1 LDRALD
7 ISEKALGPHHPA
19 VATSLNNLAALYQ
32 AQGAYAQAEPLL
44 DRALDIRE
52 NCEIHSIAITETS
65 RSRSPKTIDGDHR
78 KRSIAIGGPTG
89 GEQIPGRSRGDQ
101 RVPAGLTPQ

>member
-1 LDRALD
+1 M
-7 ISEKALGPHHPA
+7 IEHQHQVVGIA
-19 VATSLNNLAALYQ
+19 VAMRPLA
-32 AQGAYAQAEPLL
+32 
-44 DRALDIRE
+44 D
-52 NCEIHSIAITETS
+52 CEIHSIAITETS

-89 GEQIPGRSRGDQ
+89 AEQIPGRSRGDQ

>member
-1 LDRALD
+1 MTD
-7 ISEKALGPHHPA
+7 SYHA
-19 VATSLNNLAALYQ
+19 VKH
-32 AQGAYAQAEPLL
+32 QAELP
-44 DRALDIRE
+44 E
-52 NCEIHSIAITETS
+52 PKCEIHSIAITETS

-89 GEQIPGRSRGDQ
+89 AEQIPGRSRGDQ

>member
-1 LDRALD
+1 MSKRNAKPGGDATGDDDLILERLRRHLGFLGLTRTLDD
-7 ISEKALGPHHPA
+7 
-19 VATSLNNLAALYQ
+19 
-32 AQGAYAQAEPLL
+32 
-44 DRALDIRE
+44 
-52 NCEIHSIAITETS
+52 CEIHSIAITETS

-89 GEQIPGRSRGDQ
+89 AAQIPGRSRGDQ

>member
-1 LDRALD
+1 MGGFDCEIWD
-7 ISEKALGPHHPA
+7 NGGGGPNTCPDTSGAKPA
-19 VATSLNNLAALYQ
+19 ED
-32 AQGAYAQAEPLL
+32 YA
-44 DRALDIRE
+44 
-52 NCEIHSIAITETS
+52 CEIHSIAITETS

-89 GEQIPGRSRGDQ
+89 AEQIPGRSRGDQ